1 MCTKMLAHWYE
12 REHWLE
18 NMEGW
23 HLKKEI
29 WDGNRWSEL
38 QWFWN
43 PQSVWALPTRCL
55 PCDIPISADHLINS
69 PDYDGEGVF
78 KIVECPVCFENFK
91 HCIKMAKGSPLNLAL
106 IARCRSYHGT
116 TVLGFC
122 SLKISFVLDNMV
134 ETIAFVQVNIN
145 TDTVPTT
152 TCLPC
157 Q

>member
-12 REHWLE
+12 KEPWLE

-55 PCDIPISADHLINS
+55 HCDIRISADHLINS

-78 KIVECPVCFENFK
+78 KIVECPV
-91 HCIKMAKGSPLNLAL
+91 LL
-106 IARCRSYHGT
+106 
-116 TVLGFC
+116 
-122 SLKISFVLDNMV
+122 
-134 ETIAFVQVNIN
+134 
-145 TDTVPTT
+145 
-152 TCLPC
+152 
-157 Q
+157 